1 MSDAASSVPSFEQ
14 AWHALN
20 AAKNPL
26 LIAHKKPDGDTTGS
40 ITAMMNYFQSVGKSC
55 VAFCKDLPTQQF
67 SFLPLVERIT
77 DSEQK
82 VLAGQPYDLVI
93 VFDAGD
99 LVYSGSDQLIAKLSS
114 RPMLINIDHHH
125 TNTLYG
131 DLNVV
136 VPNAAST
143 TEVVAHLFESTN
155 TPIDKRVATC
165 LLTGLVTDTGTFS
178 NPATSVSALAT
189 ASELLRDGAK
199 LSTIIRHVV
208 ANRTVEGLKLWGA
221 ALERL
226 HTVEPWNIAVTVVT
240 LKDQEEHRVD
250 DDASEGIANFLNS
263 LSGVKGSM
271 VLKELPGGKIKG
283 SFRTSR
289 DDVDMARIAQALGG
303 GGHKKAAGF
312 MIDGRLEQ
320 RPDGTWRVV

>member
-20 AAKNPL
+20 VAQHPL

-40 ITAMMNYFQSVGKSC
+40 ITAMMNYFESVGKTC
-55 VAFCKDLPTQQF
+55 TAYCKDLPTEQF

-77 DSEQK
+77 DNEQK
-82 VLAGQPYDLVI
+82 VLSSQPYDLVI

-99 LVYSGSDQLIAKLSS
+99 LVYSGSDQLIAKLSG
-114 RPMLINIDHHH
+114 RPMLINIDHHQ

-143 TEVVAHLFESTN
+143 TEVVAHLFESTK

-221 ALERL
+221 VLERL

-240 LKDQEEHRVD
+240 LKDQEEHHVD

-320 RPDGTWRVV
+320 QSDGTWRVV